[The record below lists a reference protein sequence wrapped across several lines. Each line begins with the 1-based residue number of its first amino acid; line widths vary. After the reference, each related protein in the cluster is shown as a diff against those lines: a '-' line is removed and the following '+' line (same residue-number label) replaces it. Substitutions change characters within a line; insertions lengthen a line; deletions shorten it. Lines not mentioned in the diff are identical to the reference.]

1 VDIVEF
7 VAIRVQYHDFKNIP
21 KEGDV
26 DCRGFHTDKDVENM
40 LALPRPLLA
49 LIRHAFQLCE
59 MLLMSAFHQ

>member
-7 VAIRVQYHDFKNIP
+7 VAIRVQHHDFKNIP

-40 LALPRPLLA
+40 LALPRPSNQTC
-49 LIRHAFQLCE
+49 ISTLCE